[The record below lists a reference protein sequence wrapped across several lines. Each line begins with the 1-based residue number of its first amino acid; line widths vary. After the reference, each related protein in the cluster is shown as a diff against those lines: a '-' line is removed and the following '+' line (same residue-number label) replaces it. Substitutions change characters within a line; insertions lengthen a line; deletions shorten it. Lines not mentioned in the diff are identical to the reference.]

1 MDQIAMNIQTSSA
14 AVRFSSLDRTTNYF
28 TEIGN
33 SFGAT
38 SFSSTAS
45 LTVIAVLC
53 GVIVVLLGVIVVL
66 SYLKRKHGSYVPAG
80 WILRPAEIA
89 QQLQTAIDQRGKVE
103 LQFHTPGAR
112 RHTTT
117 CLPVALEH
125 DTLLLECSGLEKLS
139 PGWIGR
145 SVECFFCL
153 KSGTHPV
160 YYTFVTTIAGIRM
173 EGEGICMMN
182 VRLPEVL
189 EQRQKRA
196 FLRVE
201 PPEQY
206 VLGMALW
213 AEPLDT
219 TGSMKMNIKD
229 WGKPALVFIPN
240 KTSDIELVNI
250 SAGGARLKVRR
261 ERAKKC
267 GLTFTIA
274 ERFMLLLDLWEPELG
289 KRDRYWLLCRTQTP
303 FIDFETRDVDL
314 GVQFIGYARN
324 RENSTHELVWQPMK
338 AGEGIEVIG
347 NWAMKRHL
355 ELYRERGP
363 EE

>member
-1 MDQIAMNIQTSSA
+1 
-14 AVRFSSLDRTTNYF
+14 
-28 TEIGN
+28 
-33 SFGAT
+33 
-38 SFSSTAS
+38 
-45 LTVIAVLC
+45 
-53 GVIVVLLGVIVVL
+53 
-66 SYLKRKHGSYVPAG
+66 
-80 WILRPAEIA
+80 
-89 QQLQTAIDQRGKVE
+89 
-103 LQFHTPGAR
+103 
-112 RHTTT
+112 
-117 CLPVALEH
+117 
-125 DTLLLECSGLEKLS
+125 
-139 PGWIGR
+139 
-145 SVECFFCL
+145 
-153 KSGTHPV
+153 
-160 YYTFVTTIAGIRM
+160 
-173 EGEGICMMN
+173 